1 MYRLSLKATVHSTCH
16 LYLRPPRESQ
26 NLTVSVRASR
36 CGRCLHSTP
45 QPFPH
50 PLLRLQPSSDC
61 CSKRFPFILNDNPSC
76 YSLILGAS
84 LSVHQFEWH
93 RRQSFPCWQENRRG
107 LVWCCIRRYVSRF
120 KLTCRFLG
128 AAKSI
133 GRFNYQTGRWLPIV
147 PWSWRCCSPPGS

>member
-1 MYRLSLKATVHSTCH
+1 MYRLSLKATVHTCTYVH
-16 LYLRPPRESQ
+16 PVSLRILLLAFELHGVGVVFTQHHTP
-26 NLTVSVRASR
+26 SR
-36 CGRCLHSTP
+36 ILSS
-45 QPFPH
+45 
-50 PLLRLQPSSDC
+50 SSDC

-93 RRQSFPCWQENRRG
+93 RGHSFPCWQENRRG
-107 LVWCCIRRYVSRF
+107 LVWCCIRRYISRF
-120 KLTCRFLG
+120 KLRCRFLG